1 MADRYPLVVNPT
13 TNQITEIQINDDL
26 QLDDTELTTSTGD
39 LLLNPAGEI
48 NCMKALSNS
57 GGDVIVND
65 SLKVTSP
72 VGIQTNAVSTKS
84 LAIGT
89 TWNGAS
95 TAYHGIQ
102 LNITNTAA
110 DAASRLVELNVGGS
124 KVFDIDVSGDVTC
137 NEITVG
143 GDALF
148 NDDVNIKA
156 DNKTFTIETAAGVD
170 KFTVDTDNGNT
181 AIVGTLD
188 VDGNTTL
195 DLVTIS
201 ETLTL
206 DSGLDANSTANFQ
219 GEVTFQSTIVP
230 SSDLGTG
237 IGTGSL
243 RWASAHIGDIT
254 IANGTTGTDEETITT
269 VNSKDLILTSN
280 SGTVKIDGKVVAT
293 DTGADDNFRIVST
306 EGTASNTGPDLVLF
320 RNSSSAADN
329 DFIGGIRFTGN
340 DDTSGSPVEKM
351 YARIHSQMTDISAG
365 TEDGKL
371 IFDVISGGTNTEAM
385 TIDGTGVEITGNL
398 TVQGTTTQINT
409 STLLVED
416 NVIELRKGN
425 SLTAADGGI
434 QVNLTTNSAGAVL
447 TSRTLKWNNDTAKQ
461 YWQVT
466 AKDGNDYAILTEGL
480 PIKVISTIE
489 DIDLNSASV
498 ASGTINYD
506 VIGRNVNHFA
516 QGDAT
521 SDVVLNVRGDAS
533 TTFANHC
540 AAGESV
546 TISFIMKNGATA
558 RKVTSLQIDGTGHTI
573 QYANA
578 TTPTPPANQKFI
590 YTFTIIR
597 LPDNGGNPVYDIYGT
612 GTAYA

>member
-110 DAASRLVELNVGGS
+110 DAASRLVELNVGGT

-137 NEITVG
+137 NEITAG
-143 GDALF
+143 GAAEF
-148 NDDVNIKA
+148 NDNVNIKA

-170 KFTVDTDNGNT
+170 KFTVASATGNT

-206 DSGLDANSTANFQ
+206 SSGLDANSTANFQ
-219 GEVTFQSTIVP
+219 GVVTFQNTIVP

-243 RWASAHIGDIT
+243 RWASAHIGNIT
-254 IANGTTGTDEETITT
+254 IANGTSNNDEETITT

-280 SGTVKIDGKVVAT
+280 SGTVKIDGKIVAT
-293 DTGADDNFRIVST
+293 SADTSENFRLTST
-306 EGTASNTGPDLVLF
+306 DAGVTAAPDLILF
-320 RNSSSAADN
+320 RDSTSPADGDALGN
-329 DFIGGIRFTGN
+329 IRFTGE
-340 DDTSGSPVEKM
+340 D
-351 YARIHSQMTDISAG
+351 SAG
-365 TEDGKL
+365 NETLYGRIYTKAKTVADSNETGEL
-371 IFDVISGGTNTEAM
+371 HFDVAGQSDAM
-385 TIDGTGVEITGNL
+385 TIDDTGVVVAGNL
-398 TVQGTTTQINT
+398 TVSGTTTTVN
-409 STLLVED
+409 STTLTVAD
-416 NVIELRKGN
+416 SVIELRKGN

-447 TSRTLKWNNDTAKQ
+447 TSRTLKWNNDNAKQ

-546 TISFIMKNGATA
+546 TISFIMKNGNTA
-558 RKVTSLQIDGTGHTI
+558 RKVTSLQIDSTGHTI

-597 LPDNGGNPVYDIYGT
+597 LPDSGGNANYDIFGT

>member
-1 MADRYPLVVNPT
+1 MADRYPLVVDPT

-48 NCMKALSNS
+48 NCMKSLSNS
-57 GGDVIVND
+57 GGNVIVND
-65 SLKVTSP
+65 GLKVAGA
-72 VGIQTNAVSTKS
+72 VGIRTNVDNNKS
-84 LAIGT
+84 LTIGT
-89 TWNGAS
+89 TWNDA
-95 TAYHGIQ
+95 AVVHHGIH
-102 LNITNTAA
+102 LDITNTAA
-110 DAASRLVELNVGGS
+110 DAASRLVELKVGGS

-137 NEITVG
+137 NEITAG
-143 GDALF
+143 GAAEF
-148 NDDVNIKA
+148 NHNVNIKA

-219 GEVTFQSTIVP
+219 GVVTFQDEILP
-230 SSDLGTG
+230 SGNIG
-237 IGTGSL
+237 IGSSNSPWG
-243 RWASAHIGDIT
+243 AAHIGNIQ
-254 IANGTTGTDEETITT
+254 IANGATGTDDETITT
-269 VNSKDLILTSN
+269 VTGKDLHLTSAT
-280 SGTVKIDGKVVAT
+280 GLIKIAGKIEAT
-293 DTGADDNFRIVST
+293 SAEENDNFKLIST
-306 EGTASNTGPDLVLF
+306 DAGTNAAPDLVLF
-320 RNSSSAADN
+320 RNSASPAD
-329 DFIGGIRFTGN
+329 DDKLGSIRFVGN
-340 DDTSGSPVEKM
+340 DDASSSAETLYARM
-351 YARIHSQMTDISAG
+351 YAQATDVSDSSP
-365 TEDGKL
+365 DGKI
-371 IFDVISGGTNTEAM
+371 IFDVISNNTNTEAM
-385 TIDGTGVEITGNL
+385 TIDGSGVVVSGDL
-398 TVQGTTTQINT
+398 TVNGTTTQINT

-416 NVIELRKGN
+416 NVIELRKGA

-434 QVNLTTNSAGAVL
+434 KVNLTSDLSGNITLSKE
-447 TSRTLKWNNDTAKQ
+447 LKWNNTAAA
-461 YWQVT
+461 WQAT
-466 AKDGNDYAILTEGL
+466 DSAGTLRTILTEGN

-489 DIDLNSASV
+489 DVDLNSGQA
-498 ASGTINYD
+498 AGGTIEYY
-506 VIGRNVNHFA
+506 VKGRNVHHFA
-516 QGDAT
+516 DADAT
-521 SDVVLNVRGDAS
+521 SDIVLNVRGNA
-533 TTFANHC
+533 TTSFANHC

-546 TISFIMKNGATA
+546 TISFIIKNGGTA

-578 TTPTPPANQKFI
+578 TTPVPPANQKFI

-597 LPDNGGNPVYDIYGT
+597 LPNSGNNPAYDIYGT

>member
-1 MADRYPLVVNPT
+1 MADRYPLVVDPT

-48 NCMKALSNS
+48 NCMKSLSNS
-57 GGDVIVND
+57 GGNVIVND
-65 SLKVTSP
+65 GLKVAGA
-72 VGIQTNAVSTKS
+72 VGIRTNVDTNKS
-84 LAIGT
+84 LTIGT
-89 TWNGAS
+89 TWNDA
-95 TAYHGIQ
+95 AVVHHGIH
-102 LNITNTAA
+102 LDITNTAA
-110 DAASRLVELNVGGS
+110 DAASRLVELKVGGS

-137 NEITVG
+137 NEITAG
-143 GDALF
+143 GAAEF
-148 NDDVNIKA
+148 NHNVNIKA

-219 GEVTFQSTIVP
+219 GEVTFQDAIIP
-230 SSDLGTG
+230 SGNIS
-237 IGTGSL
+237 IGTSSAAWG
-243 RWASAHIGDIT
+243 AAHIGNIT
-254 IANGTTGTDEETITT
+254 IANGATGTDDETITT
-269 VNSKDLILTSN
+269 INSKDLHLTSAT
-280 SGTVKIDGKVVAT
+280 GIIKIAGKIEAT
-293 DTGADDNFRIVST
+293 SADQDNNFKLISTDAGA
-306 EGTASNTGPDLVLF
+306 AAGPDLVLF
-320 RNSSSAADN
+320 RNSASPANGDDLGS
-329 DFIGGIRFTGN
+329 IRFVGN
-340 DDTSGSPVEKM
+340 DDASSSAETLFARVYAEAVDVSNASP
-351 YARIHSQMTDISAG
+351 
-365 TEDGKL
+365 DGKL
-371 IFDVISGGTNTEAM
+371 VFDVISNNTNTEAM
-385 TIDGTGVEITGNL
+385 TIDGTGVEISGNL
-398 TVQGTTTQINT
+398 TVQGTTTTINT
-409 STLLVED
+409 ATLKIED
-416 NVIELRKGN
+416 NIIELRKGN
-425 SLTAADGGI
+425 SLQAGDGGI
-434 QVNLTTNSAGAVL
+434 QVNLTTNSSGVVQ
-447 TSRTLKWNNDTAKQ
+447 TSRTLKWNNTDAV
-461 YWQVT
+461 WQAT
-466 AKDGNDYAILTEGL
+466 DSAGTLRTLLTEGN

-489 DIDLNSASV
+489 DVDLNSAGV
-498 ASGTINYD
+498 ASGTMNYD

-521 SDVVLNVRGDAS
+521 SDIVLNVRGDAS

-546 TISFIMKNGATA
+546 TISFIIKNGATA

-578 TTPTPPANQKFI
+578 TTPIPPANQKFI

-597 LPDNGGNPVYDIYGT
+597 LPDSGGNANYDIFGI

>member
-48 NCMKALSNS
+48 NCMKSLSNS
-57 GGDVIVND
+57 GGNVIVND
-65 SLKVTSP
+65 GLKVAGA
-72 VGIQTNAVSTKS
+72 VGIRTNVDTNKS
-84 LAIGT
+84 LTIGT
-89 TWNGAS
+89 TWNDA
-95 TAYHGIQ
+95 AVVHHGIH
-102 LNITNTAA
+102 LDITNTAA
-110 DAASRLVELNVGGS
+110 DAASRLVELKVGGS

-137 NEITVG
+137 NEITAG
-143 GDALF
+143 GAAEF
-148 NDDVNIKA
+148 NHNVNIKA

-219 GEVTFQSTIVP
+219 GEVTFQDAIIP
-230 SSDLGTG
+230 SGNIS
-237 IGTGSL
+237 IGTSSAAWG
-243 RWASAHIGDIT
+243 AAHIGNIT
-254 IANGTTGTDEETITT
+254 IANGATGTDDETITT
-269 VNSKDLILTSN
+269 INSKDLHLTSAT
-280 SGTVKIDGKVVAT
+280 GIIKIAGKIEAT
-293 DTGADDNFRIVST
+293 SADQDNNFKLISTDAGA
-306 EGTASNTGPDLVLF
+306 AAGPDLVLF
-320 RNSSSAADN
+320 RNSASPANGDDLGS
-329 DFIGGIRFTGN
+329 IRFVGN
-340 DDTSGSPVEKM
+340 DDASSSAETLFARVYAEAVDVSNASP
-351 YARIHSQMTDISAG
+351 
-365 TEDGKL
+365 DGKL
-371 IFDVISGGTNTEAM
+371 VFDVISNNTNTEAM
-385 TIDGTGVEITGNL
+385 TIDGTGVEISGNL
-398 TVQGTTTQINT
+398 TVQGTTTTINT
-409 STLLVED
+409 ATLKIED
-416 NVIELRKGN
+416 NIIELRKGN
-425 SLTAADGGI
+425 SLQAGDGGI
-434 QVNLTTNSAGAVL
+434 QVNLTTNSSGVVQ
-447 TSRTLKWNNDTAKQ
+447 TSRTLKWNNTDAV
-461 YWQVT
+461 WQAT
-466 AKDGNDYAILTEGL
+466 DSAGTLRTLLTEGN

-489 DIDLNSASV
+489 DVDLNSAGV
-498 ASGTINYD
+498 ASGTMNYD

-521 SDVVLNVRGDAS
+521 SDIVLNVRGDAS

-546 TISFIMKNGATA
+546 TISFIIKNGATA

-578 TTPTPPANQKFI
+578 TTPIPPANQKFI

-597 LPDNGGNPVYDIYGT
+597 LPDSGGNANYDIFGI